1 MRIISGSLR
10 GKTLLTP
17 IDWDTRPT
25 SDKARQGIFNIIEH
39 APWSDGLLGKNVLD
53 VFAGTGAMGIE
64 AASRGAAFVGF
75 IENNPKATRVL
86 EQNIKACRLEDSSK
100 LIKTDAT
107 KLGALSKTLPKFD
120 LVILDPPYGK
130 DLLLPAISE
139 LIKGDW
145 ILDGAI
151 IIAETKKGEE
161 LTPPPNTELLR
172 EVNYGINAFKIMR
185 FI

>member
-64 AASRGAAFVGF
+64 AASQHPAEKPYNVG
-75 IENNPKATRVL
+75 
-86 EQNIKACRLEDSSK
+86 
-100 LIKTDAT
+100 
-107 KLGALSKTLPKFD
+107 
-120 LVILDPPYGK
+120 VIQ
-130 DLLLPAISE
+130 
-139 LIKGDW
+139 
-145 ILDGAI
+145 
-151 IIAETKKGEE
+151 T
-161 LTPPPNTELLR
+161 
-172 EVNYGINAFKIMR
+172 
-185 FI
+185 